1 MLRMESLVGLQGQ
14 TLRAFVIRRRDGKKV
29 AFGAVSV
36 PGSDGFVLMYHE
48 RYQNNSAMLA
58 RIRSMTGLLPRLYEY
73 DGRKGCSRGRLIR
86 ESVQSE

>member
-1 MLRMESLVGLQGQ
+1 MVGFEFSHPMQSVNEVAHDGADMGGNES
-14 TLRAFVIRRRDGKKV
+14 A
-29 AFGAVSV
+29 S
-36 PGSDGFVLMYHE
+36 PEH
-48 RYQNNSAMLA
+48 AMLA